1 MTEAHDPSS
10 VRTERRHFAIFSFLF
25 AMAVLFHQARLSDW
39 EVFSVHAILSLAAVW
54 LLLRPASVV
63 RFAVLA
69 AAVVLDWAVHMP
81 VVVNHVWAVGI
92 FCVGLLV
99 AVAIALLRG
108 RSWPGDGG
116 ELYTRFAPVLR
127 NIVVLVYLFAALAKI
142 NEGFLDSSVS
152 CAVAMSNDLLGRL
165 PVDLRASWQHAPA
178 IWGTIAIELAIPAL
192 LFFKRTR
199 MIGLAIGIP
208 FHLIL
213 ALSGHTPFSGFAMA
227 FYSLFLPVDFPDRLD
242 RLRARFHPLES
253 AATRVAV
260 AARSPIAFPALALGW
275 LMCALLVVDFAGGA
289 FDQAVTA
296 VFAVY
301 AVALGAI
308 VAAALLDGRPVVP
321 RERAY
326 RLAHPA
332 WALVLVLIVANALS
346 PYVGLKTQVSFTM
359 YSNLQTEAD
368 QWNHELIPESV
379 KVFDLQDDV
388 VRVTASSDE
397 RLAAA
402 ADDGT
407 RLVWHDFRR
416 HLRHNPDASVSY
428 ERGGRRFVVARAG
441 DEPSFSRREPIVE
454 RKLLQ
459 FRDVPIAEEN
469 GCRSERPARAD
480 QGS

>member
-10 VRTERRHFAIFSFLF
+10 ARTERRHFAIFSLLF

-39 EVFSVHAILSLAAVW
+39 EVFSVHALLSLAALW

-63 RFAVLA
+63 RFSVLA
-69 AAVVLDWAVHMP
+69 VAVVLDWAVHMP
-81 VVVNHVWAVGI
+81 VVVNHVWAVAV
-92 FCVGLLV
+92 FCLGLLV
-99 AVAIALLRG
+99 AVGIALLRG
-108 RSWPGDGG
+108 RSWPADGG
-116 ELYTRFAPVLR
+116 ELYTRFAPLLR

-142 NEGFLDSSVS
+142 NDGFLDNSVS
-152 CAVAMSNDLLGRL
+152 CAVAMSDELLGRL
-165 PVDLRASWQHAPA
+165 PIDLRASWQNAPA
-178 IWGTIAIELAIPAL
+178 IWGTIAIELAIPVL

-199 MIGLAIGIP
+199 LIGLAIGIP
-208 FHLIL
+208 FHLVL

-242 RLRARFHPLES
+242 RLRARFRPLES
-253 AATRVAV
+253 AAARVAV
-260 AARSPIAFPALALGW
+260 AARSPLAFPALAFGW
-275 LMCALLVVDFAGGA
+275 LMCALFVVDLAGGA

-301 AVALGAI
+301 AVVLGGIA
-308 VAAALLDGRPVVP
+308 AAALLDGRPVVP

-332 WALVLVLIVANALS
+332 WALVLVLVVANALS

-368 QWNHELIPESV
+368 QWNHALIPESV
-379 KVFDLQDDV
+379 RVFELQDDV

-402 ADDGT
+402 AEDGT
-407 RLVWHDFRR
+407 RLIWHDFRR

-441 DEPSFSRREPIVE
+441 DDPHLARGEPVVE
-454 RKLLQ
+454 RKLLL
-459 FRDVPIAEEN
+459 FRDVPRADEN
-469 GCRSERPARAD
+469 ECRSLRSAGAD